1 MPACAR
7 SVMSRAPVSGAD
19 AEAWVAGVWRD
30 YARQLGAIAIDAA
43 DYVRLTGDRQRSEAA
58 VTLANGAKAGAVREA
73 LRARLPEGLKEGV
86 EIAEPAALRREA
98 LRLFDRSFAITYV
111 LEAIAILIGLAGVAA
126 TISAQTIARI
136 KEFGMLRH
144 VGMQRGSILAM
155 LASEGALLG
164 LIGLAA
170 GAVLGL
176 AISQVLIHVINPQS
190 FNWTM
195 ETRLPW
201 GLLLAVAI
209 GLVASAAGTAMLA
222 GRRALSTSAIRA
234 VSEDW

>member
-1 MPACAR
+1 
-7 SVMSRAPVSGAD
+7 
-19 AEAWVAGVWRD
+19 
-30 YARQLGAIAIDAA
+30 
-43 DYVRLTGDRQRSEAA
+43 
-58 VTLANGAKAGAVREA
+58 
-73 LRARLPEGLKEGV
+73 
-86 EIAEPAALRREA
+86 
-98 LRLFDRSFAITYV
+98 V

-126 TISAQTIARI
+126 TISAQTIARM

-144 VGMQRGSILAM
+144 IGMRPRTILAM

-176 AISQVLIHVINPQS
+176 GISQILIHVVNPQS

-201 GLLLAVAI
+201 GLLLAVAA

-222 GRRALSTSAIRA
+222 GRRALSRSAIRA

>member
-1 MPACAR
+1 
-7 SVMSRAPVSGAD
+7 
-19 AEAWVAGVWRD
+19 
-30 YARQLGAIAIDAA
+30 
-43 DYVRLTGDRQRSEAA
+43 
-58 VTLANGAKAGAVREA
+58 
-73 LRARLPEGLKEGV
+73 
-86 EIAEPAALRREA
+86 
-98 LRLFDRSFAITYV
+98 
-111 LEAIAILIGLAGVAA
+111 
-126 TISAQTIARI
+126 
-136 KEFGMLRH
+136 MLRH
-144 VGMQRGSILAM
+144 VGMRRGSILAM

-201 GLLLAVAI
+201 GLLLAVAF
-209 GLVASAAGTAMLA
+209 GLVASAAATAMLA